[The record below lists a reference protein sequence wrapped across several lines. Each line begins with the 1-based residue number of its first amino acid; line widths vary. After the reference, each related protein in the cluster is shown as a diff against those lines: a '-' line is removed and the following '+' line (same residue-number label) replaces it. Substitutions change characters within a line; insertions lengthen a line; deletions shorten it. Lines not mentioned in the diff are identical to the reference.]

1 MRKRRLAFDQ
11 LETRT
16 ALCAAFGS
24 VVSAYATGDSA
35 HLEVPEL
42 PTADGAAS
50 ENASQVGGYKSGGL
64 IEFGFA
70 NAGEA
75 VQHQLNHPDGACNS

>member
-16 ALCAAFGS
+16 ALCAAFGG
-24 VVSAYATGDSA
+24 VVAGFATGESDST
-35 HLEVPEL
+35 L
-42 PTADGAAS
+42 PTEQGAAS

-64 IEFGFA
+64 AEFGFA

-75 VQHQLNHPDGACNS
+75 VQFQLKADGGACNPS